1 MLSRVMEITE
11 TKIENFRNGCL
22 GRMELMA
29 GIGKSRN
36 GDSHEVLYVI
46 WYITLYMHFFD
57 KNKSLVYWSLDHKDK
72 KQHEIK
78 QVEGESWIL

>member
-11 TKIENFRNGCL
+11 TKIENFKNGCL

-46 WYITLYMHFFD
+46 
-57 KNKSLVYWSLDHKDK
+57 
-72 KQHEIK
+72 
-78 QVEGESWIL
+78 